1 MTPVSAWI
9 CFAGVMVVGTLAY
22 IAGWR
27 EAAGRGGALLVN
39 FVVTGAIAG
48 IAPAITRDLS
58 CLTIELLVMLIAGF
72 AGWFDQRR

>member
-1 MTPVSAWI
+1 VSGSI

-27 EAAGRGGALLVN
+27 EAAGRGTALLVKLI
-39 FVVTGAIAG
+39 IAG
-48 IAPAITRDLS
+48 ALAVIAPVITRDLS
-58 CLTIELLVMLIAGF
+58 CLTIELLVMLVAGF